1 MSDLE
6 EYRQMILNFRVSELQ
21 VLLGFAGR
29 NKSGKKQELQ
39 LRALELLRGHSTP
52 ILMKIRDLHKRRF
65 PSSTV
70 GASAHATV
78 DAADPR
84 LCTATPGSG
93 LKGAPPRT
101 CLPVRPH
108 GQAA

>member
-52 ILMKIRDLHKRRF
+52 ILMKIRDLHKLVQPSISAPRRTR
-65 PSSTV
+65 SSWQP
-70 GASAHATV
+70 ASDT
-78 DAADPR
+78 
-84 LCTATPGSG
+84 G
-93 LKGAPPRT
+93 
-101 CLPVRPH
+101 
-108 GQAA
+108 